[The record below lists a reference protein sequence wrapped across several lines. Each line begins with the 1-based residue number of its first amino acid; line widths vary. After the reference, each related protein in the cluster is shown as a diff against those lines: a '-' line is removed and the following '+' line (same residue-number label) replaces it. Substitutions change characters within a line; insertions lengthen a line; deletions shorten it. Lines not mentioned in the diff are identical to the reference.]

1 MSKLVRRRAK
11 DDRGA
16 ALAEMALVLPLLLL
30 VLFGMLDFGKAFN
43 EWLDE
48 THLANDGAR
57 LAAVSYCPD
66 LAATDCGWA
75 AKGCPAAAV
84 SSGPLACIAWY
95 TGRGANVKEL
105 KPRTSGGTLGRAGN
119 AYAPAQNAA
128 RVCVWFPEAT
138 YTAGTSC
145 ISTCNASP
153 TSQIRPGDRIQV
165 IVTVRYQWLNYLG
178 DWLSVASTPITGK
191 ASMRLEALMPGL
203 VSNPTRTGCYPAAP
217 AGT

>member
-1 MSKLVRRRAK
+1 MK

-16 ALAEMALVLPLLLL
+16 ALAELALVLPMLLL

-66 LAATDCGWA
+66 LAASDCGWGTA
-75 AKGCPAAAV
+75 TATRPACPATPLAE
-84 SSGPLACIAWY
+84 GPLSCVAWY
-95 TGRGANVKEL
+95 VGRGANVKEVT
-105 KPRTSGGTLGRAGN
+105 PPSGGTLARSAN

-128 RVCVWFPEAT
+128 RVCIWFPEAT

-145 ISTCNASP
+145 IDTCGSSP
-153 TSQIRPGDRIQV
+153 SSQIRPGDRVQV
-165 IVTVRYQWLNYLG
+165 IVTLRYHWLNYLG
-178 DWLSVASTPITGK
+178 KWLSVASTPITGK

-203 VSNPTRTGCYPAAP
+203 VANPTRTGCYPAAP